1 MKNEDFE
8 FTKEKKADSVKFVI
22 SGRINSANSDELQY
36 ILDEAVKEGAK
47 NIVLNMLRV
56 EYMSSAGIRVVIN
69 VYKDAKEAG
78 GKLGIEMPSENVRNV
93 LGMIA
98 LDEMLID

>member
-1 MKNEDFE
+1 MSHEEFE
-8 FTKEKKADSVKFVI
+8 ISKEKKADSVKFVI

-36 ILDEAVKEGAK
+36 ILEEAVKEGAK

-98 LDEMLID
+98 LDEMLIN